1 MDHQAFAFQY
11 YEHAY
16 ELWLNELDVFAE
28 ANEVLEFRYSKS
40 SDFIE
45 HCLHLKCGR

>member
-16 ELWLNELDVFAE
+16 EMWLDQFDEFVE
-28 ANEVLEFRYSKS
+28 ANEDLESRYGESPPYGQLY
-40 SDFIE
+40 I
-45 HCLHLKCGR
+45 